1 MKIISSLVMVVTV
14 FVMTVTSGFAKKAPQ
29 GTLRAN
35 DIIKPVEVYTT
46 ANAEID
52 AHTGIPRALWNINAG
67 PYSGTPADIA
77 RQYLSEHSGMFQM
90 QGNLSDLSKA
100 ESRTTHNVSH
110 IRLLQSVNSVPVFRG
125 EVVVSINHQNVVTF
139 VANNYYPHLELH
151 TVANIDAT
159 TALNIAKNSL
169 HITGKI
175 ITEPKTEL
183 MVYAE
188 EKKPVLA
195 YKVNIFAEEPLGD
208 WQVFVDANTG
218 TIVSSEDIAV
228 YDKSPSSTNKKVSGS
243 GFSFDPDP
251 LQSAQ
256 QYYNTPGYVDGND
269 ADTPQLL
276 AQRKLVTLQDIT
288 FSSGTYKLQG
298 PHCKLLDFEA
308 PTETFQTPANAD
320 SFQFTRSHQ
329 GFEEVMVYWMID
341 SSQRYMQ
348 TLGFDSIQNLPIEC
362 DPHGLNGA
370 DNSHFIPSANRLAW
384 GEGGV
389 DDDEDLDVIWHEYGH
404 AIQYGIH
411 SNWGGGEA
419 GALGEGFG
427 DYWAG
432 SYSRAYN
439 GFGTNFIFTWD
450 AGLTSSGTGSIWPGR
465 PLNDPRVLPPSGLS
479 GFEIHEGGQLWAAV
493 LMECLNDVG
502 REVMDKLVLKSH
514 YYLTGAPTGR
524 QNAQAVIQADR
535 DLYSSAHVQQLVN
548 RFGAR
553 SWVNPSDYVPQIQHT
568 KLGDT
573 ENLIGPYSVVAKVFP
588 GLSSLNVS
596 SFKIFYGRGASFTD
610 SVSMMATGNLNE
622 YAGNIPGN
630 GSSATYRYYII
641 VKDSAGTAVTS
652 PANAPTVYNSFYV
665 GFDTVSPVIAHSPI
679 RDQSIG
685 RWPAKVTA
693 SVTDNLGVDSVW
705 VDYYINNEP
714 NDNGSF
720 ALENGSGNSYS
731 GFFDIDTSEIEIG
744 DSVFY
749 KIVAKDNSFTGN
761 ISSSPEAG
769 FHRFAVTEGIAVL
782 VVYDSSQASGIVS
795 KDSITNNLDR
805 MGMSYEVKNR
815 GAMTSG
821 IVFSLIEY
829 KKVIWL
835 GQGTSTASAEQISSI
850 KEYLNAGTPQSKS
863 KLIIFAEDIGY
874 QHGRTGSTNIDLDF
888 CNNYLGFNYLADRP
902 HGTAAW
908 GLVGLEINSGVYD
921 STIGTWPDV
930 FAPYQDANTTPL
942 YGFRGIPTDSM
953 NGIGNETDNFVTATI
968 GDDIRSL
975 RRAIDSPEGS
985 SVTRFLEGALNFVDG
1000 IVGVND
1006 NTTKQIPTSFVLKQ
1020 NYPNPF
1026 NPTTKIS
1033 FALPVQANVTLRIY
1047 NTIGQEVATLFN
1059 DIANAGNFEVQWN
1072 GQNSAGMSVAS
1083 GMYFYRLDA
1092 SPTHG
1097 GAHFTQVNKMV
1108 FLK

>member
-1 MKIISSLVMVVTV
+1 MTATV
-14 FVMTVTSGFAKKAPQ
+14 GFAKKAPP
-29 GTLRAN
+29 GTQRAN
-35 DIIKPVEVYTT
+35 DIVKSAEVYTT

-52 AHTGIPRALWNINAG
+52 ARTGIPRAMWNVNAG
-67 PYSGTPADIA
+67 PYSGTAVDVA
-77 RQYLSEHSGMFQM
+77 RQYLSENSGMFQM
-90 QGNLSDLSKA
+90 KGNLSDLSKI
-100 ESRTTHNVSH
+100 ESHTTHNVSH
-110 IRLLQSVNSVPVFRG
+110 IRLQQSVNDIPVYRG
-125 EVVVSINHQNVVTF
+125 EVVVSVNNENVVTF
-139 VANNYYPHLELH
+139 VTNNYRTHLDVNT
-151 TVANIDAT
+151 TVALDAN

-175 ITEPKTEL
+175 INEFTPVL

-188 EKKPVLA
+188 EKNPVLV

-208 WQVFVDANTG
+208 WQIFVDANTG
-218 TIVSSEDIAV
+218 VIVLSEDIAV
-228 YDKSPSSTNKKVSGS
+228 YEKPSSSASKKVIGT
-243 GFSFDPDP
+243 GLSFDPDP

-256 QYYNTPGYVDGND
+256 QFYNTAGYVDGND

-276 AQRKLVTLQDIT
+276 AERKLVTLQDIT
-288 FSSGTYKLQG
+288 FTSGTYKLQG

-308 PTETFQTPANAD
+308 PTEVFQSPAHPD

-348 TLGFDSIQNLPIEC
+348 SLGFDSIQNLPIEC
-362 DPHGLNGA
+362 DPHGLSGA
-370 DNSHFIPSANRLAW
+370 DNSHFIPSSNRLAW

-404 AIQYGIH
+404 AIQHGIR

-439 GFGTNFIFTWD
+439 NFSTNFVFTWD
-450 AGLTSSGTGSIWPGR
+450 GGLTSGGTGAIWPGR
-465 PLNDPRVLPPSGLS
+465 PLNDPRVLPPGGLS
-479 GFEIHEGGQLWAAV
+479 GFSVHEGGQLWSAV
-493 LMECLNDVG
+493 LMECWNDIG

-514 YYLTGAPTGR
+514 YYLTGSPTGR

-535 DLYSSAHVQQLVN
+535 DLFSGAHVQQLVN

-553 SWVNPSDYVPQIQHT
+553 SWVNPSDYVPQVQHT

-573 ENLIGPYSVVAKVFP
+573 ENLTGPYQVVAKVFP
-588 GLSSLNVS
+588 GLSPLNVS
-596 SFKIFYGRGASFTD
+596 SFKVFYGRAASFTD
-610 SVSMMATGNLNE
+610 SVSLTPTGNLNE
-622 YAGNIPGN
+622 YAGNITGN

-641 VKDSAGTAVTS
+641 VKDSVGTAVTS

-665 GFDTVSPVIAHSPI
+665 GFDTASPSITHSPI

-693 SVTDNLGVDSVW
+693 NVTDNLGVDSVW
-705 VDYYINNEP
+705 VDYYINEP

-720 ALENGSGNSYS
+720 NLSNGGGNSYS
-731 GFFDIDTSEIEIG
+731 GFFDVDTSEIEIG
-744 DSVFY
+744 DSIFY
-749 KIVAKDNSFTGN
+749 KVVAKDNSLTGN
-761 ISSSPEAG
+761 ISSSPVAG

-795 KDSITNNLDR
+795 KDSITNNLDG
-805 MGMSYEVKNR
+805 MGLSYEVKNR

-821 IVFSLIEY
+821 IIFSLTEY

-835 GQGTSTASAEQISSI
+835 GQGTSTASAEQIASM

-888 CNNYLGFNYLADRP
+888 VNNYLGFNYLADRP
-902 HGTAAW
+902 HGTATW
-908 GLVGLEINSGVYD
+908 GLVGLEINSGIYD

-930 FAPYQDANTTPL
+930 FAPFEGANITPL
-942 YGFRGIPTDSM
+942 YGFRGIPIDSL
-953 NGIGNETDNFVTATI
+953 NGIGNVTDNFVTATI

-975 RRAIDSPEGS
+975 RPAIDSPEGS
-985 SVTRFLEGALNFVDG
+985 PVTRFLQGALDFVDG
-1000 IVGVND
+1000 IVGVKE
-1006 NTTKQIPTSFVLKQ
+1006 NTTKQIPTNFLLKQ

-1026 NPTTKIS
+1026 NPSTTIS

-1047 NTIGQEVATLFN
+1047 NTIGQEVMTLFN
-1059 DIANAGNFEVQWN
+1059 DVANAGNFEVQWN
-1072 GQNSAGMSVAS
+1072 GKNSAGMSVAS
-1083 GMYFYRLDA
+1083 GMYFYRIDA
-1092 SPTHG
+1092 SPTKG
-1097 GAHFTQVNKMV
+1097 GEHFTQVNKMIL
-1108 FLK
+1108 LK